1 MKKECG
7 INHHVNK
14 LTMSKLKFQELIS
27 LVKEFHDSFQIKNGK
42 NNEILST
49 KEALLRFKLMEE
61 ENLEYIEAC
70 EKKDIVQIA
79 DALGDMLY
87 ILCGTI
93 LKHGLDNSMEDVF
106 LEIQKSNM
114 SKLDKNNKP
123 IINDGI
129 IDPSK
134 PKGKVLKGENYKPPN
149 LSQFLK

>member
-1 MKKECG
+1 M
-7 INHHVNK
+7 NK
-14 LTMSKLKFQELIS
+14 LQFRELID
-27 LVKEFHDSFQIKNGK
+27 LVKKFHESFKIKNGK
-42 NNEILST
+42 RNEILST

-93 LKHGLDNSMEDVF
+93 LKHGLEDSIEDIF

-114 SKLDKNNKP
+114 SKLGKDNKP

-129 IDPSK
+129 IDPNK

-149 LSQFLK
+149 LSQFFK